1 MWYFLL
7 ALLLVL
13 AIIMMVLA
21 RRNQWETWTIEQAN
35 KEIYESRL
43 SELEEDVRQGVISE
57 KERVHAEKELLKT
70 FVTDIHDP
78 DSHVEKK
85 PASMLIPTI
94 ILVVL
99 AVGIYIYDG
108 SWKQQQQSDRAHEA
122 LPLLSAWLQ
131 GDQNAAPRSEEE
143 LWTYALGLRQRL
155 MEEPEPNAW
164 SLYGRLMMQVRQL
177 EQALEAFEVSYNLEP
192 DNYNNLMS
200 YSQALIMSGSDH
212 DLALAARNLRQ
223 VLQQN
228 NQNVEALGLLG
239 IVHFERADFE
249 RAAASWDLALTLMDE
264 SDPRYS
270 AIADSL
276 QQAQDRIDGTITTLT
291 VTIDISEALRN
302 EMAWINN
309 LFVFVRNP
317 DGGRE
322 PIAVTRQ
329 RVTDFPVTVTLTDED
344 AMLEGVNL
352 SSAASWLVQARL
364 TTGDSMERRRGDFET
379 RPMLIERESGQQIRI
394 TLVDM
399 VE

>member
-13 AIIMMVLA
+13 AIVFMVLA

-35 KEIYESRL
+35 KEIYESRIL
-43 SELEEDVRQGVISE
+43 ELEEDVRQGVISE
-57 KERVHAEKELLKT
+57 KERVHAEKELLKA

-78 DSHVEKK
+78 DAKVEKK
-85 PASMLIPTI
+85 PAGVLVPTV

-108 SWKQQQQSDRAHEA
+108 SWQQQQRSDRAHEA
-122 LPLLSAWLQ
+122 LPGLSAWLQ
-131 GDQNAAPRSEEE
+131 GDQSAAPRSEDD

-155 MEEPEPNAW
+155 MDEPEPNAW

-177 EQALEAFEVSYNLEP
+177 EQALEAFEMAYRLEP
-192 DNYNNLMS
+192 NNYNNLMS

-212 DLALAARNLRQ
+212 DLSLAARNLRM

-228 NQNVEALGLLG
+228 GTNVEALGLLG

-249 RAAASWDLALTLMDE
+249 RAAASWDLALSLMDE
-264 SDPRYS
+264 SDSRYS

-276 QQAQDRIDGTITTLT
+276 RQAQDRIDGTVTTLT
-291 VTIDISEALRN
+291 VTVEITEALRN
-302 EMAWINN
+302 EMAWVNN
-309 LFVFVRNP
+309 LYVFVRDP

-329 RVTDFPVTVTLTDED
+329 RVTDFPVTLTLTDED
-344 AMLEGVNL
+344 AMLEGVDL
-352 SSAASWLVQARL
+352 SSASSWLVQARL
-364 TTGDSMERRRGDFET
+364 TTGETMERRRGDFES
-379 RPMLIERESGQQIRI
+379 RPMLIERESGRQIRI
-394 TLVDM
+394 TLTDM

>member
-13 AIIMMVLA
+13 AIVFMVLA

-35 KEIYESRL
+35 KEIYESRIL
-43 SELEEDVRQGVISE
+43 ELEEDVRQGVISE
-57 KERVHAEKELLKT
+57 KERVHAEKELLKA

-78 DSHVEKK
+78 DAKVEKK
-85 PASMLIPTI
+85 PAGILVPTV

-108 SWKQQQQSDRAHEA
+108 SWQQQQRSDRAHEA
-122 LPLLSAWLQ
+122 LPGLSAWLQ
-131 GDQNAAPRSEEE
+131 GDQSAAPRSEDD

-155 MEEPEPNAW
+155 MDEPEPNAW

-177 EQALEAFEVSYNLEP
+177 EQALEAFEMAYRLEP
-192 DNYNNLMS
+192 NNYNNLMS

-212 DLALAARNLRQ
+212 DLSLAARNLRM

-228 NQNVEALGLLG
+228 GTNVEALGLLG

-249 RAAASWDLALTLMDE
+249 RAAASWDLALSLMDE
-264 SDPRYS
+264 SDSRYS

-276 QQAQDRIDGTITTLT
+276 RQAQDRIDGTVTTLT
-291 VTIDISEALRN
+291 VTVEITEALRN
-302 EMAWINN
+302 EMAWVNN
-309 LFVFVRNP
+309 LYVFVRDP

-329 RVTDFPVTVTLTDED
+329 RVTDFPVTLTLTDED
-344 AMLEGVNL
+344 AMLEGVDL
-352 SSAASWLVQARL
+352 SSASSWLVQARL
-364 TTGDSMERRRGDFET
+364 TTGETMERRRGDFES
-379 RPMLIERESGQQIRI
+379 RPMLIERESGRQIRI
-394 TLVDM
+394 TLTDM

>member
-13 AIIMMVLA
+13 AIVFMVLA

-35 KEIYESRL
+35 KEIYESRIL
-43 SELEEDVRQGVISE
+43 ELEEDVRQGVISE

-78 DSHVEKK
+78 DAKVEKK
-85 PASMLIPTI
+85 PAGMLIPTV

-108 SWKQQQQSDRAHEA
+108 SWQQQQRSDRAHEA
-122 LPLLSAWLQ
+122 LPGLSAWLQ
-131 GDQNAAPRSEEE
+131 GDQSAAPRSEED

-177 EQALEAFEVSYNLEP
+177 EQALEAFEMAYRLEP
-192 DNYNNLMS
+192 NNYNNLMS

-212 DLALAARNLRQ
+212 DLSLAARNLRM

-228 NQNVEALGLLG
+228 GTNIEALGLLG

-249 RAAASWDLALTLMDE
+249 RAAASWDMALRLMDE
-264 SDPRYS
+264 ADPRYS

-276 QQAQDRIDGTITTLT
+276 QQAQDRLDGTVTTLT
-291 VTIDISEALRN
+291 VTVDITEALRN
-302 EMAWINN
+302 EMAWVTN
-309 LFVFVRNP
+309 LYVFVRDP

-329 RVTDFPVTVTLTDED
+329 RVTDFPVTITLTDED
-344 AMLEGVNL
+344 AMLEGVDL
-352 SSAASWLVQARL
+352 SSASSWLVQARL
-364 TTGDSMERRRGDFET
+364 TTGETMERRRGDFES
-379 RPMLIERESGQQIRI
+379 RPMLIERESGRQIRI